1 MTSLAGK
8 TALITGAARGM
19 GRAFAETLARAG
31 ANIVAVDLLDCG
43 ATAAAVEA
51 VGSECLA
58 IAADIALPEAIDA
71 FAGQALARFGVI
83 QIIVNNAGIHPVP
96 TPFEDID
103 PGFWR
108 RTMAVNLDAPFLLIR
123 ALLPA
128 MKASGWGRIVNI
140 SSSSVNNSPP
150 MGGAYVASKA
160 GLVGLTR
167 TLAAEVGRFG
177 ITVNAI
183 APNPVRTPGASV
195 PLSDEMFE
203 AIAATQ
209 PIPRVME
216 PEDVC
221 GAVAFLCGEGSALIT
236 GQNLHVDG
244 GAVRAG

>member
-1 MTSLAGK
+1 MTSLMDK

-19 GRAFAETLARAG
+19 GRVFAESLAELG
-31 ANIVAVDLLDCG
+31 ANVIAVDLLDCSE
-43 ATAAAVEA
+43 TAAAVEA
-51 VGSECLA
+51 AGAQCLA
-58 IAADIALPEAIDA
+58 ISADIASPQAIA
-71 FAGQALARFGVI
+71 ALAEQAAARFGTV
-83 QIIVNNAGIHPVP
+83 QILVNNAGIHPVP
-96 TPFEDID
+96 TPFEDTD
-103 PGFWR
+103 PAYWR

-140 SSSSVNNSPP
+140 SSASVNNSPP

-177 ITVNAI
+177 ITVNAV

-216 PEDVC
+216 AEDVA
-221 GAVAFLCGEGSALIT
+221 GTIAFLCGEGSAFIT

>member
-1 MTSLAGK
+1 MNELAGK

-19 GRAFAETLARAG
+19 GQAFALHLARMG
-31 ANIVAVDLLDCG
+31 AAIVAVDMLDCG
-43 ATAAAVEA
+43 ETVRAVTAA
-51 VGSECLA
+51 GSRGLA
-58 IAADIALPEAIDA
+58 IETDITLPDAAASIAERAASL
-71 FAGQALARFGVI
+71 GTV
-83 QIIVNNAGIHPVP
+83 QILINNAGIHPVP
-96 TPFEDID
+96 TAFEAID
-103 PGFWR
+103 FAFWR
-108 RTMAVNLDAPFLLIR
+108 RTMAVNLDAPFLLTR

-167 TLAAEVGRFG
+167 TLAAEVGPHG

-209 PIPRVME
+209 PIARVME
-216 PEDVC
+216 ARDIA
-221 GAVAFLCGEGSALIT
+221 GTVAFLCSEGAAFIT

>member
-19 GRAFAETLARAG
+19 GRAFAETLAQAG
-31 ANIVAVDLLDCG
+31 TNIVAVDLLDCG
-43 ATAAAVEA
+43 ETATAVEA
-51 VGSECLA
+51 AGVQCLA
-58 IAADIALPEAIDA
+58 ISADIAAPEAVQHL
-71 FAGQALARFGVI
+71 AGQALTRFGAV
-83 QIIVNNAGIHPVP
+83 QILVNNAGIHPVP
-96 TPFEDID
+96 VPFETID

-108 RTMAVNLDAPFLLIR
+108 RTMAVNLDAPFLLIQ

-140 SSSSVNNSPP
+140 SSASVNNSPP

-203 AIAATQ
+203 TIAATQ

-221 GAVAFLCGEGSALIT
+221 GAVAFLCGEGSAFIT